1 MAVSPDPLEPH
12 DAGAARHGHSLD
24 APESLEPHDA
34 GAARHGHSKDAPE
47 SLEPH
52 DAGAARH
59 GHSKDAPE
67 APEPHDAGAAR
78 HGHSKDAPEA
88 PEPHD
93 AGAARHGHSKD
104 PPDPRDPLGLA
115 ADAPLLHAYLAALD
129 RRAAGEHSFTTPGHK
144 GSTALTG
151 VVVTGDFPTSGGLD
165 TVKFKYGWLA
175 DAEARAAALFGAD
188 VCRFSVGGS
197 THGNQ
202 TLALAVGKPGD
213 KVIVARTL
221 HRSLLLGLVLAGLTP
236 VWVQPEVDAT
246 TGLPTGVAPER
257 VAATLRL
264 HGDVAAVFLVEPSY
278 VGTFSDLHEHARIA
292 HDAGIPLVVDA
303 AWAAHFGFH
312 PELPDHAL
320 GAGADAMV
328 TSAHKALP
336 AYSQAA
342 LVLARTERIDP
353 ARLERAFEATHTTS
367 PAGAIMASIDA
378 ARALLEHHGER
389 LITRMLD
396 NVSKARRRLSEV
408 EGLHVLAGPGVD
420 PAKLA
425 VALAGTGAHGVD
437 VEADLIAAGMPVEM
451 ADRDTLVALVTV
463 ADDPDAI
470 VRFTEELSASI
481 ERRRGTPRTLATA
494 ASWVVQ
500 PQMVVPP
507 REAFFGV
514 SETVPTAEAAG
525 RVSAELVAPYPPGV
539 PVLAPGERITL
550 EALAAL
556 AEAKHDGV
564 RIAYAADPQLA
575 TLEVL
580 VEGA

>member
-1 MAVSPDPLEPH
+1 MTISPV
-12 DAGAARHGHSLD
+12 RHGPH
-24 APESLEPHDA
+24 EPADS
-34 GAARHGHSKDAPE
+34 RH
-47 SLEPH
+47 
-52 DAGAARH
+52 
-59 GHSKDAPE
+59 
-67 APEPHDAGAAR
+67 
-78 HGHSKDAPEA
+78 
-88 PEPHD
+88 
-93 AGAARHGHSKD
+93 
-104 PPDPRDPLGLA
+104 PPRPVDERDPLGLA
-115 ADAPLLHAYLAALD
+115 ADAPLLQAYLNALD
-129 RRAAGEHSFTTPGHK
+129 RRRAGEHSYTTPGHK

-175 DAEARAAALFGAD
+175 DAERKAAELFGAD

-213 KVIVARTL
+213 KVIVSRTL

-236 VWVQPEVDAT
+236 VWVQPEVDVT

-257 VAATLRL
+257 LAATLV
-264 HGDVAAVFLVEPSY
+264 HHPDVVAVFLVEPSY
-278 VGTFSDLHEHARIA
+278 VGTFSDLREHARVA

-312 PELPDHAL
+312 PDLPDHAL

-336 AYSQAA
+336 AYTQAA
-342 LVLARTERIDP
+342 IVLARTDRIDS
-353 ARLERAFEATHTTS
+353 ARLQRAFEATHTTS
-367 PAGAIMASIDA
+367 PAGAILASIDA
-378 ARALLEHHGER
+378 SRALLEHHGER
-389 LITRMLD
+389 LIGEMLD
-396 NVSKARRRLSEV
+396 TVAQARQRLREV
-408 EGLHVLAGPGVD
+408 DGLQVLSGPGVD

-425 VALAGTGAHGVD
+425 IALAGTGAHGIE
-437 VEADLIAAGMPVEM
+437 VEAGLIDAGMPVEM
-451 ADRDTLVALVTV
+451 ADRDTIVALVTV
-463 ADDPDAI
+463 ADDRQA
-470 VRFTEELSASI
+470 VEQYTETVISLI
-481 ERRRGTPRTLATA
+481 ERHRGTPRRLATA

-507 REAFFGV
+507 REAFFGAY
-514 SETVPTAEAAG
+514 ETVPIAEATG

-539 PVLAPGERITL
+539 PVLAPGELVTS

-556 AEAKHDGV
+556 AEARADGV
-564 RIAYAADPQLA
+564 RIAYAADPQLD

-580 VEGA
+580 VGED

>member
-1 MAVSPDPLEPH
+1 MAVNPAPFERNDG
-12 DAGAARHGHSLD
+12 GAARVSGRS
-24 APESLEPHDA
+24 
-34 GAARHGHSKDAPE
+34 
-47 SLEPH
+47 
-52 DAGAARH
+52 
-59 GHSKDAPE
+59 
-67 APEPHDAGAAR
+67 
-78 HGHSKDAPEA
+78 
-88 PEPHD
+88 
-93 AGAARHGHSKD
+93 
-104 PPDPRDPLGLA
+104 DPRDPLGLA

-129 RRAAGEHSFTTPGHK
+129 RRAAGEHAFTTPGHK

-151 VVVTGDFPTSGGLD
+151 VVVTGDVPASGGLD
-165 TVKFKYGWLA
+165 TVKFTYGWLA
-175 DAEARAAALFGAD
+175 DAEHRAAELFGAD
-188 VCRFSVGGS
+188 VCRFSVAGS

-202 TLALAVGKPGD
+202 AFALAIGKPGD
-213 KVIVARTL
+213 KVIVSRTL

-236 VWVQPEVDAT
+236 VWVWPDVDAT
-246 TGLPTGVAPER
+246 TGLPTGVPPAR
-257 VAATLRL
+257 VSAALSQ
-264 HGDVAAVFLVEPSY
+264 HPDAVAVFLVEPSY

-292 HDAGIPLVVDA
+292 HEAGMALVVDA

-312 PELPDHAL
+312 PDLPAHAL

-342 LVLARTERIDP
+342 LVLARTDRID
-353 ARLERAFEATHTTS
+353 ATRFVRAFEATHTTS
-367 PAGAIMASIDA
+367 PSGAIVASIDA

-389 LITRMLD
+389 LIGRMLET
-396 NVSKARRRLSEV
+396 VAGARARLRQV
-408 EGLHVLAGPGVD
+408 EGLQVLGGPGVD

-425 VALAGTGAHGVD
+425 VALAGTGAHGVE

-463 ADDPDAI
+463 ADEPGAI
-470 VRFTEELSASI
+470 VRFTDVLISSI
-481 ERRRGTPRTLATA
+481 ERRRGASRTLATA

-514 SETVPTAEAAG
+514 SETVPIADAAG

-539 PVLAPGERITL
+539 PVLAPGELVTAR
-550 EALAAL
+550 ALAAL
-556 AEAKHDGV
+556 AEARGDGV

-580 VEGA
+580 VDGRLAYG

>member
-1 MAVSPDPLEPH
+1 MAVSPAPPERNDGGTPSWPGAGGA
-12 DAGAARHGHSLD
+12 DA
-24 APESLEPHDA
+24 
-34 GAARHGHSKDAPE
+34 
-47 SLEPH
+47 
-52 DAGAARH
+52 
-59 GHSKDAPE
+59 
-67 APEPHDAGAAR
+67 
-78 HGHSKDAPEA
+78 
-88 PEPHD
+88 
-93 AGAARHGHSKD
+93 
-104 PPDPRDPLGLA
+104 RDPLGLA
-115 ADAPLLHAYLAALD
+115 ADAPLLRAYLAALD

-165 TVKFKYGWLA
+165 TVKFRYGWLA
-175 DAEARAAALFGAD
+175 DAERRAAELFGAD
-188 VCRFSVGGS
+188 ACRFSVGGS

-202 TLALAVGKPGD
+202 ALALAIGKPGD
-213 KVIVARTL
+213 KVIVSRTL

-236 VWVQPEVDAT
+236 VWVRPEVDAT

-257 VAATLRL
+257 VSTALSQ
-264 HGDVAAVFLVEPSY
+264 HPDVVAVFLVEPSY
-278 VGTFSDLHEHARIA
+278 VGTFSDLHDHARIA
-292 HDAGIPLVVDA
+292 HGAGVPLVVDA

-312 PELPDHAL
+312 PDLPAHAL

-336 AYSQAA
+336 AYTQAA
-342 LVLARTERIDP
+342 LVLARTDRIDP
-353 ARLERAFEATHTTS
+353 ARLQRAFEATHTTS
-367 PAGAIMASIDA
+367 PAGAIVASIDA

-389 LITRMLD
+389 LIARMLET
-396 NVSKARRRLSEV
+396 VSAARARLREV
-408 EGLHVLAGPGVD
+408 EGLQVLGGPGVD

-425 VALAGTGAHGVD
+425 VVLAGTGAHGVE

-463 ADDPDAI
+463 ADEPEAI
-470 VRFTEELSASI
+470 SRFTDQLAVSI
-481 ERRRGTPRTLATA
+481 ERRRGEPRTLATA

-514 SETVPTAEAAG
+514 SEHVPIAKAAG

-539 PVLAPGERITL
+539 PVLAPGELVTA

-556 AEAKHDGV
+556 AEARSDGV
-564 RIAYAADPQLA
+564 RIAYAADPELA

-580 VEGA
+580 VRRGAAYG